1 MQDIMDIDFLG
12 LSLFTVAALV
22 LLGSPGP
29 AIAALVAVGRGK
41 GFTQG
46 LSFYGGLQVGLALAA
61 GVSAAG
67 LFSLIQT
74 FPIITLTMS
83 VIAALYLAYLS
94 YKIAFAPVGVEP
106 TAGRSDFASTPLGGF
121 VLGITNLK
129 AYVAFVSLMASYSV
143 IRANTFADSAAKWL
157 LCVIV
162 MIVVDIVWLWLGVII
177 QKANLNPR
185 AERILNIA
193 MGATILLTAVLAFV

>member
-1 MQDIMDIDFLG
+1 MDIDLLG
-12 LSLFTVAALV
+12 LSLFTLAALV

-29 AIAALVAVGRGK
+29 AIAALVAVGRSH
-41 GFTQG
+41 GFTKG
-46 LSFYGGLQVGLALAA
+46 LGFYGGLQVGLALAA

-67 LFSLIQT
+67 LFSLIQA
-74 FPIITLTMS
+74 FPIITFTMT
-83 VIAALYLAYLS
+83 VVAALYLAYLS
-94 YKIAFAPVGVEP
+94 YKIATAPVGPQE
-106 TAGRSDFASTPLGGF
+106 TKSTSDFASTPLGGF
-121 VLGITNLK
+121 VLGITNPK

-143 IRANTFADSAAKWL
+143 VRSNTFADSAAKWL

-177 QKANLNPR
+177 QKANLRPE
-185 AERILNIA
+185 AERMLNIV